1 MKKLFPLLLIF
12 MLLLGLIGCEK
23 APVKDNTPSSSEAP
37 LVDNSVSAPSTSPA
51 TEILKPD
58 VTLSDAKLAATAAK
72 NLGVPN
78 DPTITYEI
86 GEMFYWEVG
95 ETYLK
100 NIYFYKN
107 DETVACAGV
116 DPRNGELIRNIYKYD
131 NNAKTFYNFF
141 KDPYFAEQVAE
152 AMGKNPANTITQE
165 ELANFTGKI
174 EVFLFPKSLDG
185 IGYLKS
191 ITELSVAK
199 CPVEEI
205 PSEISNC
212 KKLKRLDLLKA
223 YDLKKL
229 PESIGELTELEYL
242 NLMLTQVDK
251 LPVSIGNLTKLKY
264 LYASSIPLTS
274 LPENIGFCENLVVLD
289 LHSTKITK
297 IPDSVTGLKKLKS
310 LDLGYTKITALP
322 ENIGELKELVRL
334 DLFGLD
340 LKRLPQSTKNLTKL
354 EFLNVYNNYNL
365 NEEYKSWF
373 KKEVYQCKTDPES
386 SKNWDDGK

>member
-1 MKKLFPLLLIF
+1 MKKYFCFILAVVLLFSLF
-12 MLLLGLIGCEK
+12 GCSEK
-23 APVKDNTPSSSEAP
+23 PVVPTPSSSGA
-37 LVDNSVSAPSTSPA
+37 VSVIDTSSA

-58 VTLSDAKLAATAAK
+58 ITLSDAELAAAAAK

-78 DPTITYEI
+78 DPAITYEI
-86 GEMFYWEVG
+86 GEMFLWEAAG
-95 ETYLK
+95 TYCK
-100 NIYFYKN
+100 NIDFYKN
-107 DETVACAGV
+107 GKIVAGASV
-116 DPRNGELIRNIYKYD
+116 DPRDGELMRNIYKFE
-131 NNAKTFYNFF
+131 NFYYFF
-141 KDPYFAEQVAE
+141 KDSYFAEQVAE
-152 AMGKNPANTITQE
+152 AMGKDPANAITQE
-165 ELANFTGKI
+165 ELANFMGKI

-274 LPENIGFCENLVVLD
+274 LPENIGCCESLVILD

-297 IPDSVTGLKKLKS
+297 IPDSITNLKSLKS

-322 ENIGELKELVRL
+322 ENIGALNSLVRL

-340 LKRLPQSTKNLTKL
+340 LKRLPASTKNLAKL

-365 NEEYKSWF
+365 NEEYKNWF
-373 KKEVYQCKTDPES
+373 KKEVYQCKTDPEN

>member
-1 MKKLFPLLLIF
+1 MKKYFCFILAVILLLSLF
-12 MLLLGLIGCEK
+12 GCTDK
-23 APVKDNTPSSSEAP
+23 PVTPTPSSSGA
-37 LVDNSVSAPSTSPA
+37 VSVIDTSSA

-58 VTLSDAKLAATAAK
+58 ITLSDAELAAAAAK

-78 DPTITYEI
+78 DPAITYEI
-86 GEMFYWEVG
+86 GEMFLWEVG

-107 DETVACAGV
+107 GKTVAGASV
-116 DPRNGELIRNIYKYD
+116 DPRDGELIRNIYKYD

-152 AMGKNPANTITQE
+152 AMGKNPANAITQE
-165 ELANFTGKI
+165 ELVNFTGKI

-223 YDLKKL
+223 YSLKKL

-242 NLMLTQVDK
+242 NLSLTQVDK

-274 LPENIGFCENLVVLD
+274 LPENIGCCENLLILD

-297 IPDSVTGLKKLKS
+297 IPDSITNLKSLKS

-322 ENIGELKELVRL
+322 ENIGALNSLVRL

-340 LKRLPQSTKNLTKL
+340 LKRLPASTKNLAKL

-365 NEEYKSWF
+365 NEEYKNWF
-373 KKEVYQCKTDPES
+373 KKEVYQCKTDPEN

>member
-1 MKKLFPLLLIF
+1 MKKYFCFILAVILLLSLF
-12 MLLLGLIGCEK
+12 GCTDK
-23 APVKDNTPSSSEAP
+23 PVTPTPSSSGA
-37 LVDNSVSAPSTSPA
+37 VSVIDTSSA

-58 VTLSDAKLAATAAK
+58 IALSDAELATAAAK

-86 GEMFYWEVG
+86 GEMFLWEVD
-95 ETYLK
+95 ETYFK

-107 DETVACAGV
+107 SKTVAGAIV
-116 DPRNGELIRNIYKYD
+116 DPRDGELIRNIYKYD

-152 AMGKNPANTITQE
+152 AMGKNPANAITQE

-223 YDLKKL
+223 YDFKKL

-242 NLMLTQVDK
+242 NLKLTQVDK

-274 LPENIGFCENLVVLD
+274 LPENIGCCESLVILD

-297 IPDSVTGLKKLKS
+297 IPDSITNIKSLKS

-322 ENIGELKELVRL
+322 ENIGALNSLVRL

-340 LKRLPQSTKNLTKL
+340 LKRLPASTKNLAKL
-354 EFLNVYNNYNL
+354 EFLNVYDNYHL
-365 NEEYKSWF
+365 NEEYKNWF
-373 KKEVYQCKTDPES
+373 KKEVYQCKTDPEN